1 MRRRLEVPEQHDP
14 ARARGQLGMTMTEI
28 LLVIVITAGLLV
40 PLVGWST
47 YAVQYQ
53 QDVDKTNDVAA
64 AVGLLQT
71 YFARDVAT
79 ADFIDKSAAQG
90 WQTCSDLP
98 SGHILKLVLVSSRP
112 HPDRTESQRARMQ
125 RTVTMYMEAPR
136 VGLGGPEV
144 AGDTSLWRVQCQR
157 DDLDGDSPGLPVQE
171 GATRFDEVVEH
182 VTSGVLV
189 RCWPAATSDPAY
201 CSTVTIDLTPVRVPV
216 PTQVRARQLAQ
227 SDTVVANADGGSEAP
242 TVQIA
247 TTPDP
252 VVLPNPAA
260 AAGDEYKVS
269 FTATAD
275 LAATRTITGW
285 TWAVRGPS
293 GTTLASGSGTGTS
306 ITFSH
311 NFTLPAHAGKHT
323 IFATVTDNTGAT
335 GTSYRV
341 VDPANQPP
349 IVDFLPNVEPIVLD
363 RCTSQ
368 TFTAGWGSYPGI
380 SWHSRD
386 PEGDLVEKANWS
398 VTTGVSST
406 QMPDGSID
414 LDYWR
419 QTQTPN
425 VRIAGLGEQ
434 SVTLTMR
441 DELGAA
447 GSKTRRIM
455 VNRAPSV
462 FRSSDSEA
470 ALGGAPLA
478 PNGVSGTASNRS
490 VAVWFRP
497 ADWKCG
503 GDVNFMQIWKCN
515 ATPVGTPQR
524 CPASGSNPVEDPPAG
539 SSERYD
545 YIWRCLE
552 VDGDPATPPRS
563 PQPTE
568 EPNEDPS
575 SCTPWDANRWDRIEH
590 TGGTSFR
597 VIPDSEIS
605 GTDDLPQNWYYRAR
619 FAGQYPA
626 GQYFIRICTAGSG
639 TTVPP
644 MRCTNSRTFQLT

>member
-1 MRRRLEVPEQHDP
+1 
-14 ARARGQLGMTMTEI
+14 MTMTEI

-79 ADFIDKSAAQG
+79 ADFVDKTAAEG
-90 WQTCSDLP
+90 WQTCSGVA
-98 SGHILKLVLVSSRP
+98 GHTTKLVLVSSRP
-112 HPDRTESQRARMQ
+112 HPSRTSTQRARTQ
-125 RTVTMYMEAPR
+125 RTVTMYTEAPR
-136 VGLGGPEV
+136 VGLGGAEV
-144 AGDTSLWRVQCQR
+144 AGHTSLWRVQCQL
-157 DDLDGDSPGLPVQE
+157 DDLDGDNAGLPVQE
-171 GATRFDEVVEH
+171 GTTRKDEVVEH
-182 VTSGVLV
+182 VTPGVLV
-189 RCWPAATSDPAY
+189 RCWPSDTTDPAY

-227 SDTVVANADGGSEAP
+227 SDTVMANAGGGSEAP

-247 TTPDP
+247 TVPDP

-260 AAGDEYKVS
+260 AAGDEYKVT

-275 LAATRTITGW
+275 LAASRTIAS
-285 TWAVRGPS
+285 WAWSVRSPAGATVS
-293 GTTLASGSGTGTS
+293 SGTGTGAS
-306 ITFSH
+306 ITFSY
-311 NFTLPAHAGKHT
+311 NFTLPTHAGKHT
-323 IFATVTDNTGAT
+323 IFVTVTDNTGAT

-341 VDPANQPP
+341 VDPANQAP
-349 IVDFLPNVEPIVLD
+349 IVDFLPNTEPIVLD

-386 PEGDLVEKANWS
+386 PEGDLVEQANWS

-414 LDYWR
+414 PDYWR
-419 QTQTPN
+419 QTKTPN
-425 VRIAGLGEQ
+425 VRLVGLGEQ

-441 DELGAA
+441 DELGAT

-455 VNRAPSV
+455 VNRARSV
-462 FRSSDSEA
+462 FRTTATDA
-470 ALGGAPLA
+470 TIDGAPLSPA
-478 PNGVSGTASNRS
+478 GASGTALNRS
-490 VAVWFRP
+490 FAVWFRP

-515 ATPVGTPQR
+515 TTPVGTPTR
-524 CPASGSNPVEDPPAG
+524 CPTGGGNPVEDAPAAT
-539 SSERYD
+539 SERYD

-552 VDGDPATPPRS
+552 VDGDPATPPRT
-563 PQPTE
+563 PQPTS

-575 SCTPWDANRWDRIEH
+575 SCTPWDSSRWDRIEQ
-590 TGGTSFR
+590 TGATTFR
-597 VIPDSEIS
+597 VIPDSEIT
-605 GTDDLPQNWYYRAR
+605 GTTDLPANWYYRAR
-619 FAGQYPA
+619 FAGEYPA
-626 GQYFIRICTAGSG
+626 GHYFIRICTAGSG